1 MPPQNNSEQAR
12 KVQEEIARFRSQR
25 QGASSPA
32 TATAATAAPPPLGY
46 APATTT
52 APSPAGFSSTNAV
65 QQEIERFRSQ
75 GNNSPTESRPVPAQ
89 PSNQPGFL
97 ETLVKDPF
105 ETLLVK
111 PADRF
116 AEMIGRTG
124 VLGQDI
130 KRGYEDMADS
140 GESRRIFGVD
150 VESQRAF
157 GDGGAKQIG
166 GEGLKTLSY
175 LYGGGAAAGGV
186 RSTLSGTARQGAMQ
200 GGKALAGTAR
210 QGAMQGGKAGVITA
224 RQGAMQGGKVGAI
237 SGGAYGAGEEM
248 TQKESTLGSILAAGA
263 TGAGLGA
270 VTGGAL
276 GAAAPVIGKALSP
289 TERAARRA
297 ETTKEAVRR
306 VAQGSGA
313 KGSKST
319 DQAVTER
326 ALRELDL
333 DGVKSSA
340 DLSTRIKEKITDISK
355 GLDEALETDPTR
367 RKLDM
372 FNHRMDVDGDGLR
385 HNFVSEA
392 LDQLE
397 THFKKTNFLD
407 DAARIS
413 KIREKANREGLT
425 LKEVNNIART
435 HGKVLSKF
443 NLKDELATDLG
454 QKAENTRAGVK
465 ATARAIFG
473 KGISKE
479 ADAVMADLSRLQAL
493 IKSREEAVELLRAS
507 TLKPGISDTLG
518 NLLEQAVN
526 IATLT
531 TSRSLFNAMASRA
544 ARQAGQAGQSA
555 GKTLNALDLENR
567 LAKDLKI
574 ITDAQKKGVSEKTMT
589 EKLREFVTENSK
601 MLGLPAPDPSRRP
614 SAPTLFTTPKGV
626 STADK
631 GAAIDIAAV
640 ESGAAKAPKAGPAYR
655 ARVLQIQ
662 NKLEPYLTPGEM
674 AIIDLGKKPRI
685 KSFLPEA
692 SGAPNVFSQELRK
705 KVEKYLTPEEMEIID
720 FGKKPRTNSS
730 LPEASGAPN
739 VFSREPRENLE
750 KYLTPEE
757 MAVIDFG
764 PAPKKRP
771 RNLKDIY
778 ID

>member
-32 TATAATAAPPPLGY
+32 TATTATAAPPPLGY

-65 QQEIERFRSQ
+65 QQEIDRFRSQ
-75 GNNSPTESRPVPAQ
+75 GNKSPTGPRPVPA
-89 PSNQPGFL
+89 PPPKQPGFL

-166 GEGLKTLSY
+166 GEGLKSLSY
-175 LYGGGAAAGGV
+175 LYGGGAAPGVV
-186 RSTLSGTARQGAMQ
+186 RST
-200 GGKALAGTAR
+200 LAGTAR
-210 QGAMQGGKAGVITA
+210 QGAI
-224 RQGAMQGGKVGAI
+224 QGGKVGAI
-237 SGGAYGAGEEM
+237 SGGAYGAGQEM
-248 TQKESTLGSILAAGA
+248 TQKESTLGSIFAGGA

-340 DLSTRIKEKITDISK
+340 DLSTRIKEKITDLSK

-372 FNHRMDVDGDGLR
+372 FNHRMDVDGEGIR
-385 HNFVSEA
+385 KNFVSEA

-397 THFKKTNFLD
+397 THYKKTND
-407 DAARIS
+407 VSGAARIRQL
-413 KIREKANREGLT
+413 REKASREGLT
-425 LKEVNNIART
+425 GKEVNDMART
-435 HGKVLSKF
+435 HGKVLNKF
-443 NLKDELATDLG
+443 NLKDELGSDLAK
-454 QKAENTRAGVK
+454 KAENTRAGVK

-674 AIIDLGKKPRI
+674 AVIDLGKKPRI

-705 KVEKYLTPEEMEIID
+705 KVEKYLTPEEMAVIN
-720 FGKKPRTNSS
+720 FGPSAPKKPK
-730 LPEASGAPN
+730 LPSD
-739 VFSREPRENLE
+739 
-750 KYLTPEE
+750 
-757 MAVIDFG
+757 IDFG

>member
-175 LYGGGAAAGGV
+175 LYGGGAAPGV
-186 RSTLSGTARQGAMQ
+186 ARSTL
-200 GGKALAGTAR
+200 AG
-210 QGAMQGGKAGVITA
+210 TA

-674 AIIDLGKKPRI
+674 AIIDLGKKPKI